1 MIYLFLFFYTTILL
15 FIIDY
20 DFYDLQVI
28 IKNKLFQ
35 NIYKYTYYGL
45 IEPIK
50 KCGYD
55 YSISKYILHSII
67 IGGGTSL
74 LFYCTTYDLR
84 YSVMIMIVVSLIIPY
99 IYFLNIKTDYFIFI
113 EENIFIYST
122 NIIIYLKEN
131 KVVSE
136 VLLLTSDN
144 VENPIKDDIYN
155 LVLYINDTNNFNE
168 ALDRIEKKYQYSI
181 LKNVHILLKNAR
193 DRGFNNENL
202 YDYTFNSIEEYQI
215 LINNYRIKKQTNKK
229 LFYFMTVLDIAGVL
243 FLIKMFAESSFIN
256 SGDSGINFSIF
267 IFYLLNIIT
276 VIYYETFCLRINS
289 IEKGITL

>member
-1 MIYLFLFFYTTILL
+1 
-15 FIIDY
+15 
-20 DFYDLQVI
+20 
-28 IKNKLFQ
+28 
-35 NIYKYTYYGL
+35 
-45 IEPIK
+45 
-50 KCGYD
+50 
-55 YSISKYILHSII
+55 
-67 IGGGTSL
+67 
-74 LFYCTTYDLR
+74 
-84 YSVMIMIVVSLIIPY
+84 MIVVSLIIPY